1 MSRHYPIWNLI
12 NSCAYQG
19 NKSYGVKE
27 TGDVLVKVGTS
38 ASNSHHFVKHVVT
51 HRLHDNGDREYRFYV
66 DNVNIKRALLRKG
79 AMELE
84 ELPPV

>member
-12 NSCAYQG
+12 NSCAYQS

-27 TGDVLVKVGTS
+27 IGDVLVIVGTS

-84 ELPPV
+84 ILPPV